1 MANYFERFSLD
12 SKGNLYF
19 DNYWVHVNRYDH
31 LDFYKVNNISTIQ
44 KVSEE
49 IKLKEDPLH
58 IKVIEKEIESLQKK
72 YTEEENEEDFD
83 EIAANHLTKYVFNPE
98 LKYIKE
104 NHTSANNEDNGD
116 TNSDMDI
123 EPKIEIT
130 GDFNLNSYDFDI
142 ANYEVYTIDS
152 SNNLIAYTN
161 MINDNPLYRITISER
176 NEIHLNIIGTKIIYY
191 KIKESENKLKPIEL
205 EVYTI
210 NYQQF

>member
-1 MANYFERFSLD
+1 MTNYFERFSLD

-19 DNYWVHVNRYDH
+19 DDYWVHVNRYDH
-31 LDFYKVNNISTIQ
+31 LDFYKVKNNTTIQ

-83 EIAANHLTKYVFNPE
+83 EVAANHLTKYVFNPE

-104 NHTSANNEDNGD
+104 NHNVQDND
-116 TNSDMDI
+116 NDMDSDMDT
-123 EPKIEIT
+123 ESKIIIT

-152 SNNLIAYTN
+152 SNNLTAYTN
-161 MINDNPLYRITISER
+161 IINDNPLYRITISER
-176 NEIHLNIIGTKIIYY
+176 DEIHLNIIGTKIIYY
-191 KIKESENKLKPIEL
+191 KIKDSDNNTKPIEL
-205 EVYTI
+205 QVSTI
-210 NYQQF
+210 NYQQI

>member
-1 MANYFERFSLD
+1 MTNYFERFSLD

-19 DNYWVHVNRYDH
+19 DDYWVHVNRYDH
-31 LDFYKVNNISTIQ
+31 LDFYKVINTSIIQ

-104 NHTSANNEDNGD
+104 DHAPPENDMDSDVD
-116 TNSDMDI
+116 IDMDI
-123 EPKIEIT
+123 EPKIIIT
-130 GDFNLNSYDFDI
+130 GDFNLNNYDFDI

-161 MINDNPLYRITISER
+161 IINDNPLYRITLSER

-191 KIKESENKLKPIEL
+191 KIKETDNKARPIEL
-205 EVYTI
+205 EVKTI
-210 NYQQF
+210 NYHQF

>member
-1 MANYFERFSLD
+1 MTNYFERFSLD

-19 DNYWVHVNRYDH
+19 DDYWVHVNRYDH
-31 LDFYKVNNISTIQ
+31 LDFYKVKNNTTIQ

-83 EIAANHLTKYVFNPE
+83 EVAANHLTKYVFNPE

-104 NHTSANNEDNGD
+104 NHNVQDND
-116 TNSDMDI
+116 NDMDSDMDT
-123 EPKIEIT
+123 ESKIIIT

-152 SNNLIAYTN
+152 SNNLTAYTN
-161 MINDNPLYRITISER
+161 IINDNPLYRITISER
-176 NEIHLNIIGTKIIYY
+176 DEIHLNIIGTKIIYY
-191 KIKESENKLKPIEL
+191 KIKDSENNTKPIEL
-205 EVYTI
+205 QVSTI
-210 NYQQF
+210 NYQQI

>member
-1 MANYFERFSLD
+1 MTNYFERFSLD

-19 DNYWVHVNRYDH
+19 DDYWVHVNRYDH
-31 LDFYKVNNISTIQ
+31 LDFYKVKNNTTIQ

-83 EIAANHLTKYVFNPE
+83 EVAANHLTKYVFNPE

-104 NHTSANNEDNGD
+104 NHNVQDND
-116 TNSDMDI
+116 NDMDSDIDI
-123 EPKIEIT
+123 ESKIIIT

-152 SNNLIAYTN
+152 SNNLTAYTN
-161 MINDNPLYRITISER
+161 IINDNPLYRITISER
-176 NEIHLNIIGTKIIYY
+176 DEIHLNIIGTKIIYY
-191 KIKESENKLKPIEL
+191 KIKDSENNTKPIEL
-205 EVYTI
+205 QVSTI
-210 NYQQF
+210 NYQQI

>member
-1 MANYFERFSLD
+1 MTNYFERFSLD

-19 DNYWVHVNRYDH
+19 DDYWVHVNRYDH
-31 LDFYKVNNISTIQ
+31 LDFYKVKNSSTIQ

-83 EIAANHLTKYVFNPE
+83 EVAANHLTKYVFNPE

-104 NHTSANNEDNGD
+104 NHNVQDND
-116 TNSDMDI
+116 NDMDSDMDT
-123 EPKIEIT
+123 ESKIIIT

-152 SNNLIAYTN
+152 SNNLTAYTN
-161 MINDNPLYRITISER
+161 IINDNPLYRITISER
-176 NEIHLNIIGTKIIYY
+176 DEIHLNIIGTKIIYY
-191 KIKESENKLKPIEL
+191 KIKDSTNNTKPIEL
-205 EVYTI
+205 EVSTI
-210 NYQQF
+210 NYQQI

>member
-1 MANYFERFSLD
+1 MTNYFERFSLD

-19 DNYWVHVNRYDH
+19 DDYWVHVNRYDH
-31 LDFYKVNNISTIQ
+31 LDFYKVKNSSTIQ

-83 EIAANHLTKYVFNPE
+83 EVAANHLTKYVFNPE

-104 NHTSANNEDNGD
+104 NHNVQDND
-116 TNSDMDI
+116 NDMDSDMDT
-123 EPKIEIT
+123 ESKIIIT

-152 SNNLIAYTN
+152 SNNLTAYTN
-161 MINDNPLYRITISER
+161 IINDNPLYRITISER
-176 NEIHLNIIGTKIIYY
+176 DEIHLNIIGTKIIYY
-191 KIKESENKLKPIEL
+191 KIKDSENNTKPIEL
-205 EVYTI
+205 QVSTI
-210 NYQQF
+210 NYQQI

>member
-1 MANYFERFSLD
+1 MTNYFERFSLD

-19 DNYWVHVNRYDH
+19 DDYWVHVNRYDH
-31 LDFYKVNNISTIQ
+31 LDFYKVKNNTTIQ

-83 EIAANHLTKYVFNPE
+83 EVAANHLTKYVFNPE

-104 NHTSANNEDNGD
+104 NHTTDNNEDND
-116 TNSDMDI
+116 SDMDI
-123 EPKIEIT
+123 ESKIIIT

-152 SNNLIAYTN
+152 ANNLTAYTN
-161 MINDNPLYRITISER
+161 IINDNPLYRITISER
-176 NEIHLNIIGTKIIYY
+176 DEIHLNIIGTKIIYY
-191 KIKESENKLKPIEL
+191 KIKDSENNTKPIEL
-205 EVYTI
+205 QVRTI

>member
-1 MANYFERFSLD
+1 MTNYFERFSLD

-19 DNYWVHVNRYDH
+19 DDYWVHVNRYDH
-31 LDFYKVNNISTIQ
+31 LDFYKVKNNTTIQ

-104 NHTSANNEDNGD
+104 NHTNDNNENNDAD
-116 TNSDMDI
+116 SDMDI
-123 EPKIEIT
+123 EPKIIIT

-142 ANYEVYTIDS
+142 ANYEVYTIDT
-152 SNNLIAYTN
+152 SNNLVAYTN
-161 MINDNPLYRITISER
+161 IINDNPLYRITISER
-176 NEIHLNIIGTKIIYY
+176 NEMHLNIIGTKTIYY
-191 KIKESENKLKPIEL
+191 KIKDSQNKMKPIEL
-205 EVYTI
+205 EVNAM
-210 NYQQF
+210 NYQQI

>member
-1 MANYFERFSLD
+1 MTNYFERFSLD

-19 DNYWVHVNRYDH
+19 DDYWVHVNRYDH
-31 LDFYKVNNISTIQ
+31 LDFYKVKNNTTIQ

-83 EIAANHLTKYVFNPE
+83 EVAANHLTKYVFNPE

-104 NHTSANNEDNGD
+104 NHNVQDND
-116 TNSDMDI
+116 NDMDSDMDI
-123 EPKIEIT
+123 ESKIIIT

-152 SNNLIAYTN
+152 SNNLTAYTN
-161 MINDNPLYRITISER
+161 IINDNPLYRITISER
-176 NEIHLNIIGTKIIYY
+176 DEIHLNIIGTKIIYY
-191 KIKESENKLKPIEL
+191 KIKDSENNTKPIEL
-205 EVYTI
+205 QVSTI
-210 NYQQF
+210 NYQQI